1 MIPHEHL
8 VPLLCL
14 SFAVGA
20 LLSCICTIAV
30 ATHSETDD
38 DRIDDIRAAREH
50 FARIEKQNRNRKSA

>member
-20 LLSCICTIAV
+20 LLSCVCTIAV
-30 ATHSETDD
+30 AGNKTDY
-38 DRIDDIRAAREH
+38 DRIEDIRAAREH
-50 FARIEKQNRNRKSA
+50 FARLEKQNRKSA